1 MYKLA
6 LALKTDHT
14 PIIKFNSAE
23 RDKINNSID
32 QLVKNQ
38 KISWS
43 FNLLEKNFNTLFSI
57 TDQELKTLSLNS
69 EYTWEQLENVT
80 LEVNRNLLNYLTS
93 QNTYLDH
100 ARFYLSRTFGKESQQ
115 LKSFDKK
122 TTELFDNHFAYRFLY
137 KMRNFTVHCGFSL
150 CSITIRKSTKNV
162 TFIPKFMISE
172 LKDGFDWGKIVK
184 QDLSEIKDDFS
195 AFDVIHQS
203 FECFKELNN
212 CLSYIIKT
220 LTDETAKTALNILTI
235 SKEDLHKYCFLIEY
249 ENESKIGEIPIH
261 YFK

>member
-6 LALKTDHT
+6 LVLKSDHT
-14 PIIKFNSAE
+14 PIINFSSAE

-43 FNLLEKNFNTLFSI
+43 FSLLEKNFKTLFSI
-57 TDQELKTLSLNS
+57 TDQELRTLSLNS

-80 LEVNRNLLNYLTS
+80 LEVNRNLLNYLAS

-100 ARFYLSRTFGKESQQ
+100 ARFYLSRTFGKESEE
-115 LKSFDKK
+115 LKLFDKK
-122 TTELFDNHFAYRFLY
+122 TSELFDSHFAYRFLY

-150 CSITIRKSTKNV
+150 CSITIRKSTQNV

-172 LKDGFDWGKIVK
+172 LKDGFDWGRIVK

-195 AFDVIHQS
+195 AFDIIHQS
-203 FECFKELNN
+203 FECFKQLHG
-212 CLSYIIKT
+212 CLSSIINK
-220 LTDETAKTALNILTI
+220 LNEETAKNVLNMLDV
-235 SKEDLHKYCFLIEY
+235 SKEELYKHCFLIQY
-249 ENESKIGEIPIH
+249 EKETKIGEIPIH

>member
-6 LALKTDHT
+6 LALKSDHK
-14 PIIKFNSAE
+14 PIINFSSAD
-23 RDKINNSID
+23 RDKINNLID

-43 FNLLEKNFNTLFSI
+43 FSLLEKNFKTLFSN
-57 TDQELKTLSLNS
+57 TDQEFKTLSLNS
-69 EYTWEQLENVT
+69 QYTWEQLENAT
-80 LEVNRNLLNYLTS
+80 LEVNRNLLNYLAS

-100 ARFYLSRTFGKESQQ
+100 ARFYLSRTFGKESEQ
-115 LKSFDKK
+115 LKLFDKK
-122 TTELFDNHFAYRFLY
+122 ASEVFDNHFAYRFLY

-150 CSITIRKSTKNV
+150 CSITIQKSSKNV
-162 TFIPKFMISE
+162 IFIPKFLISE

-184 QDLSEIKDDFS
+184 EDLSEIKEDFS

-203 FECFKELNN
+203 FECFKQLNY
-212 CLSYIIKT
+212 CLSSIIKT
-220 LTDETAKTALNILTI
+220 LTDETTKTALNILTI

-249 ENESKIGEIPIH
+249 ENETKIGEIPIH